1 MIQSWDMINAYRVS
15 FAIGLSMEGSFG
27 PLYLNYVVYV
37 KNAFFFMIASFH
49 LWIENILTTLRGLNF
64 DLAMN
69 IIRRIEKYFLW
80 HEFEVPIL
88 LFYHLVSCLKN
99 IMSGVIFLPNLTVA
113 ILAIFVEIEQCN
125 GSVY

>member
-80 HEFEVPIL
+80 HEFEVPIPIL
-88 LFYHLVSCLKN
+88 PPCILFKKYHEW
-99 IMSGVIFLPNLTVA
+99 VIFLPNLTVA